1 MDFFD
6 IIIIVLGAINVLAG
20 LASLV
25 TGKVYLMGSSAAK
38 YTEESLKKYA
48 RPYGITTILVGV
60 GFIALQLIKS
70 ESFPVGAV
78 IMIVC
83 CVAALVISIMNRK
96 VLVKK

>member
-1 MDFFD
+1 MDAFD
-6 IIIIVLGAINVLAG
+6 IIIVVLGALNVLAG

-48 RPYGITTILVGV
+48 RPYGLTTILVGA
-60 GFIALQLIKS
+60 GFIAYQLIKC

-78 IMIVC
+78 ILLVC
-83 CVAALVISIMNRK
+83 CVAGLIISIANRK